1 MKTIK
6 VSKKKMKTVDLREV
20 AVDKIRAHVKSMC
33 DYAIANQCVEQ
44 SQFEELDWMLM
55 RLPRG

>member
-20 AVDKIRAHVKSMC
+20 AIEKIKAHVERMC
-33 DYAIANQCVEQ
+33 NRAMDDMVIQDAGM
-44 SQFEELDWMLM
+44 EELETML
-55 RLPRG
+55 RDFPK

>member
-20 AVDKIRAHVKSMC
+20 AIEKIKAHVERMC
-33 DYAIANQCVEQ
+33 NRAMEDMIIQPAGM
-44 SQFEELDWMLM
+44 EELDMML
-55 RLPRG
+55 RDLPK